1 MLGPVQPDW
10 ILATMAR
17 TVSMPGLAA
26 GSVAQH
32 CRTTAH
38 SLNSVGNLYLAN

>member
-10 ILATMAR
+10 ILPTMVR
-17 TVSMPGLAA
+17 TVSMAGLAV

-32 CRTTAH
+32 CRTTVH
-38 SLNSVGNLYLAN
+38 SLNSGEN